1 MVLQK
6 TDNPNFTGTDFYDI
20 IKIDN
25 RIILKSYPLNLEN
38 SVEKKT
44 VLCYTESEVKLLVK
58 CGRVKGT
65 IKMSDNPFSFIPDLN
80 MDGKRD

>member
-1 MVLQK
+1 MEIEIIEKVPTSFIVVLPK

-38 SVEKKT
+38 SVE
-44 VLCYTESEVKLLVK
+44 
-58 CGRVKGT
+58 
-65 IKMSDNPFSFIPDLN
+65 
-80 MDGKRD
+80 